1 MFLLLFGH
9 GLRGSTKV
17 HQNSAGSAFDALAA
31 RCARLFHASS
41 TFSPQR
47 CANPDSAPR
56 PKFSS
61 SKRSR
66 SRVRAAG
73 CTGCVIF
80 SSGGTS
86 VRASPLS
93 PQPTYLC
100 RSGCAST
107 APLEVS
113 VAPSGFYLQ
122 PRGAS
127 PLLPARAFLN
137 RCKHSHFFGAFC
149 AHPTP
154 SAAAL
159 GAHGSSAADAP
170 RLIPCFLE
178 ARQHVTYA
186 LARLHADL
194 AVTATAV
201 RTRADLRPPLLCAQV
216 ATSAPTEHLSEAS
229 IAHGAR
235 AADFSMHQ
243 AAVRA
248 RSLALARL
256 AASAC
261 PLRGLLA
268 GLVPHCSR
276 CS

>member
-1 MFLLLFGH
+1 MWLAVIYPH
-9 GLRGSTKV
+9 PA
-17 HQNSAGSAFDALAA
+17 SAY
-31 RCARLFHASS
+31 
-41 TFSPQR
+41 
-47 CANPDSAPR
+47 
-56 PKFSS
+56 
-61 SKRSR
+61 
-66 SRVRAAG
+66 
-73 CTGCVIF
+73 
-80 SSGGTS
+80 
-86 VRASPLS
+86 PL
-93 PQPTYLC
+93 
-100 RSGCAST
+100 
-107 APLEVS
+107 
-113 VAPSGFYLQ
+113 GFYLQ
-122 PRGAS
+122 PHGTPA
-127 PLLPARAFLN
+127 LLPARAFSYRQSRLVSPC
-137 RCKHSHFFGAFC
+137 RLLR
-149 AHPTP
+149 AHPP

-159 GAHGSSAADAP
+159 CARATSAADAP

-178 ARQHVTYA
+178 TRQHVTYA
-186 LARLHADL
+186 PARLHADL

>member
-1 MFLLLFGH
+1 M
-9 GLRGSTKV
+9 R
-17 HQNSAGSAFDALAA
+17 
-31 RCARLFHASS
+31 
-41 TFSPQR
+41 
-47 CANPDSAPR
+47 
-56 PKFSS
+56 
-61 SKRSR
+61 
-66 SRVRAAG
+66 
-73 CTGCVIF
+73 
-80 SSGGTS
+80 
-86 VRASPLS
+86 
-93 PQPTYLC
+93 
-100 RSGCAST
+100 
-107 APLEVS
+107 
-113 VAPSGFYLQ
+113 
-122 PRGAS
+122 
-127 PLLPARAFLN
+127 
-137 RCKHSHFFGAFC
+137 
-149 AHPTP
+149 AHPP

-159 GAHGSSAADAP
+159 CARATSAADAP

-178 ARQHVTYA
+178 TRQHVTYA
-186 LARLHADL
+186 PARLHADL